1 MHGITGLRVHQLDAK
16 GRLAFPSKFRALL
29 PGGGVLTVGAERC
42 LTFYPSERWRQIED
56 RLATMDSLDP
66 DVRDTKRRVFG
77 MAERVDFDGQGRIN
91 IPSHLVEF
99 AGLAKQV
106 VVIGT
111 GDVIEIWDAEAWRD
125 QRDRIDA
132 DAVAIMRRAGGGGP
146 N

>member
-1 MHGITGLRVHQLDAK
+1 M
-16 GRLAFPSKFRALL
+16 
-29 PGGGVLTVGAERC
+29 LTVGAERC

-91 IPSHLVEF
+91 IPAHLIEF
-99 AGLAKQV
+99 AGLARKV